1 MTSSGACGTDVCM
14 VGRRRAAC
22 PSVACESQ
30 LHVRKSEKDEQLP
43 KSFIQSLVF
52 LCDPPDLRVGRQAP
66 SGAGPP
72 PPPPPATDLRCV
84 HAGRAVSIRSSRRGM
99 YEVFLSG

>member
-1 MTSSGACGTDVCM
+1 MCV
-14 VGRRRAAC
+14 VGRRSAAC
-22 PSVACESQ
+22 PSLACESQ

-72 PPPPPATDLRCV
+72 PPATDLRRV
-84 HAGRAVSIRSSRRGM
+84 HVGRSVHQITKTR
-99 YEVFLSG
+99 YV